1 MHWEIET
8 DIYTVLCIKQITNKN
23 ALYST
28 RNCTQCS
35 VVTEIQKRGN
45 TYIYTQ
51 LIYSNVPQ
59 KRTTLSSNYTP
70 IKVKKKKG

>member
-35 VVTEIQKRGN
+35 VVTEIQKKREYV
-45 TYIYTQ
+45 YIHTAD
-51 LIYSNVPQ
+51 L
-59 KRTTLSSNYTP
+59 L
-70 IKVKKKKG
+70 